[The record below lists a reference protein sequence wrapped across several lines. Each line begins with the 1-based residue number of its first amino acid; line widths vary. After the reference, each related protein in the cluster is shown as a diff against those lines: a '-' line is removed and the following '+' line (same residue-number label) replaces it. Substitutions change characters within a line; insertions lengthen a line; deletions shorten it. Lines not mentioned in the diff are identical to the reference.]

1 MHLGRDEV
9 PLRLAQVLR
18 RIVHADLLQK
28 RRRDLGDAQVVRV
41 PQRQIGQI
49 GDLLVKQSS

>member
-18 RIVHADLLQK
+18 RIVHADLPQK